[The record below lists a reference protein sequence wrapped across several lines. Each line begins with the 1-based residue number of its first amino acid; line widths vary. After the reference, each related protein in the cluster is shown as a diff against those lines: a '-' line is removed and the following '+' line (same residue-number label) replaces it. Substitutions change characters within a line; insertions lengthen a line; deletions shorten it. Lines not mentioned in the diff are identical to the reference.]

1 VGFWTLDRFS
11 DIILVVAIKGRR
23 ATYEERVSAC
33 EALENGIPADDV
45 AKVLK
50 VSRASIFEWQK
61 TYRARGPEALRTK
74 KTRGPRSKL
83 DDGQMSQLYRLIVG
97 NDPRQLSFGL
107 ALWTR
112 GMIQELIFRQF
123 GIRLSVVSVGNVLG
137 KLGMSP
143 QRPLY
148 RAYEQDPEKVA
159 EWKEKT
165 FPQIQARA
173 KKEGAAIFFADEASV
188 RTNYHAG
195 TTWAPVGKT
204 PVVSGSGRT
213 RSISMVSAISPRGE
227 LHFQVYETG
236 IRQEEFLDFCKML
249 VADAGRPV
257 FLIMDNSQVHRA
269 RILKAHAEQSNGML
283 TLFFLPPYSP
293 DLNPDEWVWKN
304 VKHDNLGRASVKS
317 EGELAKFA
325 TTALA
330 SLKKMP
336 EKLRS
341 FFGDPALRYIRDLT
355 AGVQKLISALDH
367 GTIPSGGC
375 LPHGRAGMP
384 RASVP

>member
-1 VGFWTLDRFS
+1 M
-11 DIILVVAIKGRR
+11 AIRGRR
-23 ATYEERVSAC
+23 ATYEERLSAC
-33 EALENGIPADDV
+33 EALEQGVSADEI

-50 VSRASIFEWQK
+50 VSRSSVFEWQK
-61 TYRARGPEALRTK
+61 AYRAHGPQALRTK
-74 KTRGPRSKL
+74 RTRGPDSKL
-83 DDGQMSQLYRLIVG
+83 SDGQLSQLYRLVVG

-112 GMIQELIFRQF
+112 GMIRELIFRQF
-123 GIRLSVVSVGNVLG
+123 GVRLSIVSVGNILG

-148 RAYEQDPEKVA
+148 RSYEQDPEKVA
-159 EWKEKT
+159 EWKERT

-213 RSISMVSAISPRGE
+213 RSISMVSAVSPRGE
-227 LHFQVYETG
+227 LHFQVHETG
-236 IRQEEFLDFCKML
+236 IRQEEFLEFCKML
-249 VADAGRPV
+249 LADAGRPV

-269 RILKAHAEQSNGML
+269 KILKTYADQGNGML

-304 VKHDNLGRASVKS
+304 VKHDNLGRASVKDES
-317 EGELAKFA
+317 QLAEFA
-325 TTALA
+325 NAALVK
-330 SLKKMP
+330 LKAMQ
-336 EKLRS
+336 EKIRS
-341 FFGDPALRYIRDLT
+341 FFGDPALRYIQT
-355 AGVQKLISALDH
+355 VH
-367 GTIPSGGC
+367 T
-375 LPHGRAGMP
+375 
-384 RASVP
+384 

>member
-1 VGFWTLDRFS
+1 M
-11 DIILVVAIKGRR
+11 AIRGRR
-23 ATYEERVSAC
+23 ATYEERLSAC
-33 EALENGIPADDV
+33 EALEQGVSADEI

-50 VSRASIFEWQK
+50 VSRSSVFEWQK
-61 TYRARGPEALRTK
+61 AYRAHGPQALRTK
-74 KTRGPRSKL
+74 RTRGPDSKL
-83 DDGQMSQLYRLIVG
+83 SDGQLSQLYRLVAG

-123 GIRLSVVSVGNVLG
+123 GVRLSIVSVGNILG

-148 RAYEQDPEKVA
+148 RSYEQDPEKVA
-159 EWKEKT
+159 EWKERT

-173 KKEGAAIFFADEASV
+173 KKQGAAIFFADEASV

-213 RSISMVSAISPRGE
+213 RSISMVSAVSPRGE
-227 LHFQVYETG
+227 LHFQVHETG
-236 IRQEEFLDFCKML
+236 IRQEEFLEFCKML
-249 VADAGRPV
+249 LADAGRPV

-269 RILKAHAEQSNGML
+269 KILKTYADQSNGML

-304 VKHDNLGRASVKS
+304 VKHDNLGRASVKDES
-317 EGELAKFA
+317 QLAEFA
-325 TTALA
+325 NAALVK
-330 SLKKMP
+330 LKAMQ
-336 EKLRS
+336 EKIRS
-341 FFGDPALRYIRDLT
+341 FFGDPALRYIQT
-355 AGVQKLISALDH
+355 VH
-367 GTIPSGGC
+367 T
-375 LPHGRAGMP
+375 
-384 RASVP
+384 

>member
-1 VGFWTLDRFS
+1 M
-11 DIILVVAIKGRR
+11 AIKGRR

-33 EALENGIPADDV
+33 EALENGISADDI

-50 VSRASIFEWQK
+50 VSRSSVFEWNK
-61 TYRARGPEALRTK
+61 VYRAHGAEALRTK
-74 KTRGPRSKL
+74 KTRGPKSKL
-83 DDGQMSQLYRLIVG
+83 DSGQMSQLYRLIVG

-123 GIRLSVVSVGNVLG
+123 GIRLSIVSVGNVLAR
-137 KLGMSP
+137 LGMSP

-159 EWKEKT
+159 DWKENI
-165 FPQIQARA
+165 FPQIQAKA
-173 KKEGAAIFFADEASV
+173 KKEGATIFFADEASV

-204 PVVSGSGRT
+204 PVVMGSGKT
-213 RSISMVSAISPRGE
+213 RSISMISAISPRGE

-236 IRQEEFLDFCKML
+236 IRQEEFLEFCKVL
-249 VADAGRPV
+249 VTDTGRPV

-269 RILKAHAEQSNGML
+269 KILKAYAEQSGGML

-317 EGELAKFA
+317 ESELAEFA
-325 TTALA
+325 DAALA
-330 SLKKMP
+330 RLRSLP
-336 EKLRS
+336 EKIRS
-341 FFGDPALRYIRDLT
+341 FFRDPALRYI
-355 AGVQKLISALDH
+355 Q
-367 GTIPSGGC
+367 
-375 LPHGRAGMP
+375 
-384 RASVP
+384 ASTS

>member
-1 VGFWTLDRFS
+1 LGRFS

-33 EALENGIPADDV
+33 EALENGIPADEV

-61 TYRARGPEALRTK
+61 AYRARGPEALRTK
-74 KTRGPRSKL
+74 KTRGPKSKL

-123 GIRLSVVSVGNVLG
+123 GIRLSIVSVGNVLG

-236 IRQEEFLDFCKML
+236 IRQEEFLDFCKIL
-249 VADAGRPV
+249 VADVGRPV
-257 FLIMDNSQVHRA
+257 FLIVDNSQVHRA
-269 RILKAHAEQSNGML
+269 RILKAHAEQSKGML

-293 DLNPDEWVWKN
+293 NLNPDEWVWKN

-317 EGELAKFA
+317 ESELAKFA
-325 TTALA
+325 TAALA
-330 SLKKMP
+330 KLKEMP

-341 FFGDPALRYIRDLT
+341 FFGDPALRYVRDLAT
-355 AGVQKLISALDH
+355 GVQKLISALDH
-367 GTIPSGGC
+367 EGARCGGQV
-375 LPHGRAGMP
+375 GRGRV
-384 RASVP
+384 RAWPGFLSPG

>member
-1 VGFWTLDRFS
+1 
-11 DIILVVAIKGRR
+11 VAIKGRR

-33 EALENGIPADDV
+33 EALENGVSADEV

-50 VSRASIFEWQK
+50 VSRASVFEWQK
-61 TYRARGPEALRTK
+61 MYRAHGPEILRTK
-74 KTRGPRSKL
+74 KTRGPKSKL

-97 NDPRQLSFGL
+97 HDPRQLSFGM

-112 GMIQELIFRQF
+112 GMVQELILRQF
-123 GIRLSVVSVGNVLG
+123 GVRLSIVSVGNVLAR
-137 KLGMSP
+137 LGMSP

-148 RAYEQDPEKVA
+148 RAYEQDPQKVA

-165 FPQIQARA
+165 FPQIQVRA

-227 LHFQVYETG
+227 LHFQVYEAG

-257 FLIMDNSQVHRA
+257 FLIVDNSQVHRA
-269 RILKAHAEQSNGML
+269 KILKAYAEQSNGAL

-317 EGELAKFA
+317 ESELAQFA
-325 TTALA
+325 SAALTK
-330 SLKKMP
+330 LKEMP

-341 FFGDPALRYIRDLT
+341 FFGVPALRYIQSPT
-355 AGVQKLISALDH
+355 GEVQKLIFSLDH
-367 GTIPSGGC
+367 RDLVSS
-375 LPHGRAGMP
+375 RAPNP
-384 RASVP
+384 RWS